1 MEGLPEHFSMDQLVD
16 KMSFVDK
23 VYIGIKESEVKWTD
37 FAIQNLNEIGDYIE
51 KKSYT
56 SYASRVVSGLFAAVD
71 VLERFPLAG
80 RMVPEFQDTTIREL
94 IRMNHYRIVY
104 RVVNESRI
112 DILTVHHSARILHA
126 SILTR
131 NYPHNLET

>member
-1 MEGLPEHFSMDQLVD
+1 MV
-16 KMSFVDK
+16 
-23 VYIGIKESEVKWTD
+23 EVKWTD

-80 RMVPEFQDTTIREL
+80 DRKSTRL
-94 IRMNHYRIVY
+94 NSSHRL
-104 RVVNESRI
+104 ESRMPS
-112 DILTVHHSARILHA
+112 SA
-126 SILTR
+126 
-131 NYPHNLET
+131 

>member
-1 MEGLPEHFSMDQLVD
+1 MV
-16 KMSFVDK
+16 
-23 VYIGIKESEVKWTD
+23 EVKWTD

-80 RMVPEFQDTTIREL
+80 RMVPDSRYDYK
-94 IRMNHYRIVY
+94 RAYPD
-104 RVVNESRI
+104 ESLP
-112 DILTVHHSARILHA
+112 DCLQSG
-126 SILTR
+126 
-131 NYPHNLET
+131 

>member
-1 MEGLPEHFSMDQLVD
+1 MV
-16 KMSFVDK
+16 
-23 VYIGIKESEVKWTD
+23 EVKWTD

-56 SYASRVVSGLFAAVD
+56 SYASRVVGGLFAAVD

-112 DILTVHHSARILHA
+112 DILTVHHSARILHV

>member
-1 MEGLPEHFSMDQLVD
+1 MV
-16 KMSFVDK
+16 
-23 VYIGIKESEVKWTD
+23 EVKWTD

-51 KKSYT
+51 KESYT

-80 RMVPEFQDTTIREL
+80 RMVPEFQDTAIREL

-112 DILTVHHSARILHA
+112 DILTVHHSARILHT
-126 SILTR
+126 SILTMS
-131 NYPHNLET
+131 YPHNSRT

>member
-1 MEGLPEHFSMDQLVD
+1 MV
-16 KMSFVDK
+16 
-23 VYIGIKESEVKWTD
+23 EVKWTD

-104 RVVNESRI
+104 RVVNERYFNCSPFGSYFTCI
-112 DILTVHHSARILHA
+112 YINKELS
-126 SILTR
+126 
-131 NYPHNLET
+131 P

>member
-1 MEGLPEHFSMDQLVD
+1 MV
-16 KMSFVDK
+16 
-23 VYIGIKESEVKWTD
+23 EVKWTD

-56 SYASRVVSGLFAAVD
+56 SYAAVD

>member
-1 MEGLPEHFSMDQLVD
+1 MV
-16 KMSFVDK
+16 
-23 VYIGIKESEVKWTD
+23 EVKWTD

-80 RMVPEFQDTTIREL
+80 RMVPEFQDTTISL
-94 IRMNHYRIVY
+94 
-104 RVVNESRI
+104 SRFFLFLRQKEI
-112 DILTVHHSARILHA
+112 TLQ
-126 SILTR
+126 
-131 NYPHNLET
+131 

>member
-1 MEGLPEHFSMDQLVD
+1 MV
-16 KMSFVDK
+16 
-23 VYIGIKESEVKWTD
+23 EVKWTD

-112 DILTVHHSARILHA
+112 DILTVHHSARSLHA

>member
-1 MEGLPEHFSMDQLVD
+1 MV
-16 KMSFVDK
+16 
-23 VYIGIKESEVKWTD
+23 EVKWTD

-80 RMVPEFQDTTIREL
+80 RKRAYPD
-94 IRMNHYRIVY
+94 
-104 RVVNESRI
+104 ESLP
-112 DILTVHHSARILHA
+112 DCLQSG
-126 SILTR
+126 
-131 NYPHNLET
+131 

>member
-1 MEGLPEHFSMDQLVD
+1 MV
-16 KMSFVDK
+16 
-23 VYIGIKESEVKWTD
+23 EVKWTD

-131 NYPHNLET
+131 SYPHNSGNWKSIYEYALEHDFRFLSYGDSSLLI

>member
-1 MEGLPEHFSMDQLVD
+1 MV
-16 KMSFVDK
+16 
-23 VYIGIKESEVKWTD
+23 EVKWTD

-56 SYASRVVSGLFAAVD
+56 SYASRVVSGLFAAQD
-71 VLERFPLAG
+71 VLARFPMAA
-80 RMVPEFQDTTIREL
+80 RMEFQDTTIREL

>member
-1 MEGLPEHFSMDQLVD
+1 MV
-16 KMSFVDK
+16 
-23 VYIGIKESEVKWTD
+23 EVKWTD

-80 RMVPEFQDTTIREL
+80 RGSGVSRYDYKRAYPD
-94 IRMNHYRIVY
+94 
-104 RVVNESRI
+104 ESLP
-112 DILTVHHSARILHA
+112 DCLQSG
-126 SILTR
+126 
-131 NYPHNLET
+131 